1 MDRSCYCLWDLQST
15 DRFPAL
21 QEMLALVTQLG
32 EHSRELLLR
41 ALETRELAG
50 ATVVA
55 PGVSMPHCRSIL
67 VDDFVIVVGRSGK
80 GVGWPD
86 EPVKLVIL
94 FISPVKPSGP
104 QEHMDLIKHLAGRLG
119 ENGPE
124 KLFAAAGAGQLA
136 QLLGFQLAEGG
147 ADASGS

>member
-15 DRFPAL
+15 DRSQAL
-21 QEMLALVTQLG
+21 QEMLGLVAQVG

-41 ALETRELAG
+41 ALEARELAG

-67 VDDFVIVVGRSGK
+67 VDDFVVVVGRSRK
-80 GVGWPD
+80 GVSWPD
-86 EPVKLVIL
+86 DPVKLVLL

-119 ENGPE
+119 DNSSE
-124 KLFAAAGAGQLA
+124 KLFAASSARQLA
-136 QLLGFQLAEGG
+136 QLLGFQLIEGG
-147 ADASGS
+147 SDAR